1 MPRKPMS
8 TSQRIRNMLERGR
21 TVKEICTTL
30 DVKPQNVYN
39 IRYQMNKAQGLGAL
53 PAGQVRATRTGIK
66 RTRKPHAA
74 LNVDM
79 FADYVPPGA
88 ELLVTPV
95 TPTPPAHAEPSAPPV
110 RLYTVSG
117 YSVQSRKGE
126 VAAPPPADY
135 VRIEEPPRKPGLI
148 ERVRNFFRGAA

>member
-53 PAGQVRATRTGIK
+53 PVGQVKATRTGIK
-66 RTRKPHAA
+66 RTYKPRVVH
-74 LNVDM
+74 VDM
-79 FADYVPPGA
+79 TPDYVAPGA
-88 ELLVTPV
+88 ELLLTPV
-95 TPTPPAHAEPSAPPV
+95 QPTSAEPSAPPV
-110 RLYTVSG
+110 RLYTVTG
-117 YSVQSRKGE
+117 YPGRGLTGE
-126 VAAPPPADY
+126 VASPPPADY